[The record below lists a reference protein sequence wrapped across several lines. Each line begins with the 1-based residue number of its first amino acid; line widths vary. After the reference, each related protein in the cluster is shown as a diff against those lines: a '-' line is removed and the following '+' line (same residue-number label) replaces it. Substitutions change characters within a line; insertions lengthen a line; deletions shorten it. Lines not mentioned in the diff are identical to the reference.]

1 MHTDFRTHRLLAFAV
16 AACCFSGSALQASAQ
31 EPKAI
36 GNAFLPTDAAATLIM
51 RVSETLASP
60 QTELYP
66 IEIGNAWCQ
75 QNIGMTAEEIETV
88 QVIAAVP
95 GPTGP
100 MVAAVI
106 RLKQD
111 FNLARVNAE
120 MVNANEPVDVDG
132 NACYPINTPF
142 PAMLHEYDKRTVI
155 LATPNYMDTVI
166 RAGTDDRVLGPLAE
180 LADTTPPSGQVSLL
194 ISMKPVRPIAMNL
207 LQNAGDQIPSPLQG
221 LTKLPDLVDAMVLS
235 IDIENEKAGQ
245 RLTMLAS
252 DASAAKELE
261 RTLNNGILSLR
272 DMLLQSAIAD
282 MNQDDPVAVASQQYM
297 KRVADQMV
305 KVITPRRTGREVV
318 IEGTL
323 NPSMTTNG
331 VLVGML
337 LPAVQAA
344 RASARR
350 MSSVNNMRQIGLA
363 MHNHYDVYR
372 TLPGNIVDKNGKAL
386 LSWRVKILPFIDEQ
400 ALYDQF
406 HLDEPWDSEHNIK
419 LLSRM
424 PDIYVDPNTAT
435 QPGMTVYQ
443 RPIGEKLIMN
453 SDAGGNFRKIT
464 DGTSNTIMAVETLP
478 DAAAAWTKPKDVAID
493 LDKPKSKLFDGKR
506 AGFNALLADGSAL
519 YLSDDTDASMLK
531 ALLTARGGEVV
542 NRSEF

>member
-1 MHTDFRTHRLLAFAV
+1 MNTHFLIHRSLAFV
-16 AACCFSGSALQASAQ
+16 ATACCFFGFALQASAQ
-31 EPKAI
+31 ESKAI
-36 GNAFLPTDAAATLIM
+36 GNAFLPTDAAATVIM
-51 RVSETLASP
+51 RISETLASP

-66 IEIGNAWCQ
+66 VEIANAWCQ
-75 QNIGMTAEEIETV
+75 QNIGMTAEDIETV
-88 QVIAAVP
+88 RVIAAVP
-95 GPTGP
+95 GPTGL

-106 RLKQD
+106 KLKQD
-111 FNLARVNAE
+111 FNLAQVNAE

-132 NACYPINTPF
+132 NTCYPINTPF

-194 ISMKPVRPIAMNL
+194 ISMEPVRPIAMNL
-207 LQNAGDQIPSPLQG
+207 LQNAGDQIPPPLQG
-221 LTKLPDLVDAMVLS
+221 LTRVPDLVDAIVLT
-235 IDIENEKAGQ
+235 IDIEDEKAGQ

-252 DASAAKELE
+252 DASAAEELK
-261 RTLNNGILSLR
+261 RTLSKGILSVR
-272 DMLLQSAIAD
+272 DMLLQIAIAD
-282 MNQDDPVAVASQQYM
+282 MNQDDPVAAASQQYM
-297 KRVADQMV
+297 KRVADHMV
-305 KVITPRRTGREVV
+305 NTITPTQTGREVV

-331 VLVGML
+331 VLVGLL

-386 LSWRVKILPFIDEQ
+386 LSWRVKILPFIEEQ

-419 LLSRM
+419 LLNLM
-424 PDIYVDPNTAT
+424 PDIYVDPKTET

-443 RPIGEKLIMN
+443 RPTGEKLIMN
-453 SDAGGNFRKIT
+453 SDAGGTFREIT
-464 DGTSNTIMAVETLP
+464 DGTSNTILAVETLP
-478 DAAAAWTKPKDVAID
+478 DTATAWTKPEDVSID
-493 LDKPKSKLFDGKR
+493 IDKPKSKLFDGKR

-519 YLSDDTDASMLK
+519 YLGDDIDASLLK
-531 ALLTARGGEVV
+531 ALLTARGGEVAD
-542 NRSEF
+542 RSEF

>member
-1 MHTDFRTHRLLAFAV
+1 MHTDFRIHRLLVFAA

-36 GNAFLPTDAAATLIM
+36 GNAFLPPDAAATVIM

-132 NACYPINTPF
+132 NACYPINTPS

-155 LATPNYMDTVI
+155 LATPNYMATVI
-166 RAGTDDRVLGPLAE
+166 RAGADDRVLGPLAE

-194 ISMKPVRPIAMNL
+194 ASMEPVRPIAMNL
-207 LQNAGDQIPSPLQG
+207 LQNAGDQIPPPLQG
-221 LTKLPDLVDAMVLS
+221 LTKVPDLVDAMVLS

-261 RTLNNGILSLR
+261 RTLNNGIFSLR
-272 DMLLQSAIAD
+272 DMLLQGAIAD
-282 MNQDDPVAVASQQYM
+282 MNQDDPVAVA
-297 KRVADQMV
+297 
-305 KVITPRRTGREVV
+305 
-318 IEGTL
+318 
-323 NPSMTTNG
+323 
-331 VLVGML
+331 
-337 LPAVQAA
+337 
-344 RASARR
+344 
-350 MSSVNNMRQIGLA
+350 
-363 MHNHYDVYR
+363 
-372 TLPGNIVDKNGKAL
+372 
-386 LSWRVKILPFIDEQ
+386 
-400 ALYDQF
+400 
-406 HLDEPWDSEHNIK
+406 
-419 LLSRM
+419 
-424 PDIYVDPNTAT
+424 
-435 QPGMTVYQ
+435 
-443 RPIGEKLIMN
+443 
-453 SDAGGNFRKIT
+453 
-464 DGTSNTIMAVETLP
+464 
-478 DAAAAWTKPKDVAID
+478 
-493 LDKPKSKLFDGKR
+493 
-506 AGFNALLADGSAL
+506 
-519 YLSDDTDASMLK
+519 
-531 ALLTARGGEVV
+531 
-542 NRSEF
+542 

>member
-1 MHTDFRTHRLLAFAV
+1 MNTHFQTYRSLAVV
-16 AACCFSGSALQASAQ
+16 AAVCCFFGSALRASAQ

-36 GNAFLPTDAAATLIM
+36 GDAFLPTDAAATMIM
-51 RVSETLASP
+51 RVSETLSSP

-66 IEIGNAWCQ
+66 IEIANSWCQ
-75 QNIGMTAEEIETV
+75 QNIGMTAEDIETV
-88 QVIAAVP
+88 QVITAVP

-111 FNLARVNAE
+111 FNLAQVNAE
-120 MVNANEPVDVDG
+120 MVNAKHPVDVDG
-132 NACYPINTPF
+132 NACYPINAPL
-142 PAMLHEYDKRTVI
+142 PAMLHEYDKRTII
-155 LATPNYMDTVI
+155 LATPNYMDSVI

-180 LADTTPPSGQVSLL
+180 LADATPPSGQVSLL
-194 ISMKPVRPIAMNL
+194 ISMEPVRPIAINL
-207 LQNAGDQIPSPLQG
+207 LQNAGDQIPPPLQG
-221 LTKLPDLVDAMVLS
+221 LAQLPNLVDAMVLS
-235 IDIENEKAGQ
+235 IDIGNTKAGQ

-261 RTLNNGILSLR
+261 RTLNNGILSVR
-272 DMLLQSAIAD
+272 DMLLQIAIAD
-282 MNQDDPVAVASQQYM
+282 VNQDDPVAAASQQYM
-297 KRVADQMV
+297 KRVADHMV
-305 KVITPRRTGREVV
+305 KVITPRQSGREVI

-331 VLVGML
+331 VLVGLL

-350 MSSVNNMRQIGLA
+350 ISSVNNMRQIGLA

-386 LSWRVKILPFIDEQ
+386 LSWRVKILPFIEEQ

-464 DGTSNTIMAVETLP
+464 DGTSNTIMTVETLP
-478 DAAAAWTKPKDVAID
+478 DAAAAWTKPEDLTID
-493 LDKPKSKLFDGKR
+493 LNKPKSKLFDGKR

-519 YLSDDTDASMLK
+519 YLGDDIDASLLK
-531 ALLTARGGEVV
+531 ALLTARGGEVTS
-542 NRSEF
+542 RSEF